1 MRLFRL
7 PTFLV
12 APVIGVAV
20 TLSIASANIRSQ
32 FEAPAVDLEAQ
43 NCLALNVYWE
53 ARSEPELGQQA
64 VAAVTLNRVKSE
76 AFPNDVC
83 AVVRQGGER
92 RNRCQ
97 FSWWCDGKKDDPNE
111 IRAWDNAQR
120 IARAAL
126 TDQNNNQQMD
136 DPTHGALFYHA
147 TYVKPTWAE
156 RMVKTKRIGQHIFF
170 VHTPQKNPMAS
181 TQMSQGEQAQSQIR
195 VRLRAGE
202 VSLASLN

>member
-7 PTFLV
+7 PTFFVVPL
-12 APVIGVAV
+12 IGVAV
-20 TLSIASANIRSQ
+20 TLSIASANIRTQ

-53 ARSEPELGQQA
+53 ARSEPELGQRA
-64 VAAVTLNRVKSE
+64 VAAVTLNRVNSE

-83 AVVRQGGER
+83 SVVRQGGER

-97 FSWWCDGKKDDPNE
+97 FSWWCDGKKDDPNDV
-111 IRAWDNAQR
+111 RAWDNAQR

-126 TDQNNNQQMD
+126 TDQNKQQMD

-170 VHTPQKNPMAS
+170 VHSTPKNPIVT
-181 TQMSQGEQAQSQIR
+181 TQMSQGEQANPQMR
-195 VRLRAGE
+195 TRLGAGE

>member
-12 APVIGVAV
+12 APLIGMVV
-20 TLSIASANIRSQ
+20 TLSIASANIRAQ
-32 FEAPAVDLEAQ
+32 FEAPTVDLEAQ
-43 NCLALNVYWE
+43 QCLALNVYWE
-53 ARSEPELGQQA
+53 ARSEPELGQRA

-83 AVVRQGGER
+83 SVVRQGGER
-92 RNRCQ
+92 RNHCQ
-97 FSWWCDGKKDDPNE
+97 FSWWCDGKNDDPNDTK
-111 IRAWDNAQR
+111 AWDNAQR
-120 IARAAL
+120 IAQAAL
-126 TDQNNNQQMD
+126 IDRNNQQID

-170 VHTPQKNPMAS
+170 VNTTSKTPIVSM
-181 TQMSQGEQAQSQIR
+181 QMSQNKPAKPEIR